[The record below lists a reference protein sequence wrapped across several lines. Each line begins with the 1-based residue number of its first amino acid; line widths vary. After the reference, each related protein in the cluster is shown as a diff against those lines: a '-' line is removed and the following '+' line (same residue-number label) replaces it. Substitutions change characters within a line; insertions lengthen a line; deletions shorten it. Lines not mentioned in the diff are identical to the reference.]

1 MKSKNKSARLLTM
14 LLAVVMVMT
23 SLPIAAFA
31 APASD
36 IPETMCDNAILRAL
50 EYTGYDVQKQKD
62 NGTIYQTGYYSSRLA
77 SNDPDVLSNI
87 SYSTSLSGKETI
99 ADSSTGTGRAPDIEK
114 FEKYGLCCASFVT
127 YFICNYLPNIEGAD
141 TQFILDA
148 VNATGTNSQAVITW
162 YRALENLV
170 RQGRVEKVG
179 TSSSNVDYGRM
190 VPGDLIIFGNSSNSY
205 VHIAVYAGTYNGKHF
220 IIHVG
225 NDRGPEISTV
235 EGMGHSSNGEKASYP
250 NGFYHLPD
258 EIFLEDGT
266 IEVKKTDES
275 GKALAG
281 AVFTATSHTTGKVYK
296 IGPTNS
302 NGYAKSEDKIP
313 FGTYTVKETVFPT
326 NYKAYG
332 KTEWTVTLNSS
343 TPNAT
348 VTIQAINTLIPGSA
362 KIVKTSEDGKVDGVS
377 FHLQGNGVDQTVI
390 TKNGGQIQ
398 IDDLRPGVYTVTEI
412 TDNKYEPQESRR
424 VTVASG
430 KTSTVTFSNVLKRG
444 DLTVTK
450 TSEDGLNEG
459 VKFHLVGTSLSGLA
473 VDEYAVTDSSGVAVF
488 KDVLISGSTPY
499 TLEEVDTDIK
509 YVVPEKQTATIEWN
523 KVTNKSFHNIL
534 KKWSLTVTKSDSE
547 KGLPQGNASLAG
559 AKYGLYKDGQ
569 LIDVYETDRN
579 GQFTTKSY
587 VCGNDWSLREIEP
600 SEGYLLN
607 TESLHI
613 GAEAKLYTAEFNLA
627 APLDSYETVKK
638 GKIAVIKHCDDGSTQ
653 IETPEEGAEFEV
665 FLKSAKSYVD
675 AEETE
680 RDILVCD
687 SHGFAE
693 SKSLPYGIY
702 TVKQTKGWDGKEL
715 LPAFDV
721 FVNEDGEVY
730 RYLINN
736 ATFESLIEIVKKDAE
751 TGKVIPAAGVGF
763 KVRNTD
769 TGEFVVQHI
778 NYPTPV
784 DIDTYYTDTTGKLMM
799 PEPLKFGNYELIEQC
814 TAYGYVL
821 DSTPVPFKVDG
832 SQTTVVVEKHNIAQK
847 GTITVGKT
855 GEVFSS
861 VTETEGLYQ
870 PVYENAGLAGAVYE
884 VYADEDIATLDGTVR
899 AKKDELVATIETG
912 SDGFGTSVPLYL
924 GKYKILEKNAPYSM
938 VLNQEP
944 KFVELTYAG
953 ENVEV
958 TSTEVSFYN
967 ERQRVQIELSKVL
980 EQDETFGIGMN
991 GEFLSVQF
999 ALYAAEDLTAADG
1012 SVIPKDG
1019 LIEIVSCDENGKAV
1033 FTTDIPVGSSLYV
1046 KEYSTDEH
1054 YLISDKSYPVL
1065 FEYAGQNIETVY
1077 IDANNGDP
1085 IDNDLIKGSV
1095 LGKKVDED
1103 GFAIGGAV
1111 FGLFKADETEFTDE
1125 TALMTAEAN
1134 EIGVFLFEDVPY
1146 GTWLVRELKPASAFV
1161 LNENVYPVTVSENEE
1176 VIKIEIEN
1184 RFITGSVQT
1193 TKVDAEYPDNKLTG
1207 AVFEVYVDADG
1218 NQEFDPD
1225 VDRLVGEMNEIE
1237 DGVYQMDGLRYN
1249 GYFLYE
1255 KSSPEGFLKD
1265 ENYHY
1270 FEIRND
1276 GETVIVE
1283 NEAGVGF
1290 VNQPITGELE
1300 ITKKDISDGK
1310 LLPGVGF
1317 RIKNEQGEIVA
1328 EGYTDENGIAKFTL
1342 RYGKYTYQEFDPLDG
1357 YQLDETEY
1365 PFEIKE
1371 DGEIIKAE
1379 MTNERIPTPDIPQT
1393 GDDTNLGFFIGLGA
1407 IALGGLVATIIVY
1420 VKRKKDDDDE

>member
-1 MKSKNKSARLLTM
+1 
-14 LLAVVMVMT
+14 
-23 SLPIAAFA
+23 
-31 APASD
+31 
-36 IPETMCDNAILRAL
+36 
-50 EYTGYDVQKQKD
+50 
-62 NGTIYQTGYYSSRLA
+62 
-77 SNDPDVLSNI
+77 
-87 SYSTSLSGKETI
+87 
-99 ADSSTGTGRAPDIEK
+99 
-114 FEKYGLCCASFVT
+114 
-127 YFICNYLPNIEGAD
+127 
-141 TQFILDA
+141 
-148 VNATGTNSQAVITW
+148 
-162 YRALENLV
+162 
-170 RQGRVEKVG
+170 
-179 TSSSNVDYGRM
+179 
-190 VPGDLIIFGNSSNSY
+190 
-205 VHIAVYAGTYNGKHF
+205 
-220 IIHVG
+220 
-225 NDRGPEISTV
+225 
-235 EGMGHSSNGEKASYP
+235 
-250 NGFYHLPD
+250 
-258 EIFLEDGT
+258 
-266 IEVKKTDES
+266 
-275 GKALAG
+275 
-281 AVFTATSHTTGKVYK
+281 
-296 IGPTNS
+296 
-302 NGYAKSEDKIP
+302 
-313 FGTYTVKETVFPT
+313 
-326 NYKAYG
+326 
-332 KTEWTVTLNSS
+332 
-343 TPNAT
+343 
-348 VTIQAINTLIPGSA
+348 
-362 KIVKTSEDGKVDGVS
+362 
-377 FHLQGNGVDQTVI
+377 
-390 TKNGGQIQ
+390 
-398 IDDLRPGVYTVTEI
+398 
-412 TDNKYEPQESRR
+412 
-424 VTVASG
+424 
-430 KTSTVTFSNVLKRG
+430 
-444 DLTVTK
+444 
-450 TSEDGLNEG
+450 
-459 VKFHLVGTSLSGLA
+459 
-473 VDEYAVTDSSGVAVF
+473 
-488 KDVLISGSTPY
+488 
-499 TLEEVDTDIK
+499 
-509 YVVPEKQTATIEWN
+509 
-523 KVTNKSFHNIL
+523 
-534 KKWSLTVTKSDSE
+534 
-547 KGLPQGNASLAG
+547 
-559 AKYGLYKDGQ
+559 
-569 LIDVYETDRN
+569 
-579 GQFTTKSY
+579 
-587 VCGNDWSLREIEP
+587 
-600 SEGYLLN
+600 
-607 TESLHI
+607 
-613 GAEAKLYTAEFNLA
+613 
-627 APLDSYETVKK
+627 
-638 GKIAVIKHCDDGSTQ
+638 
-653 IETPEEGAEFEV
+653 
-665 FLKSAKSYVD
+665 
-675 AEETE
+675 
-680 RDILVCD
+680 
-687 SHGFAE
+687 
-693 SKSLPYGIY
+693 
-702 TVKQTKGWDGKEL
+702 
-715 LPAFDV
+715 
-721 FVNEDGEVY
+721 
-730 RYLINN
+730 
-736 ATFESLIEIVKKDAE
+736 
-751 TGKVIPAAGVGF
+751 
-763 KVRNTD
+763 
-769 TGEFVVQHI
+769 
-778 NYPTPV
+778 
-784 DIDTYYTDTTGKLMM
+784 
-799 PEPLKFGNYELIEQC
+799 
-814 TAYGYVL
+814 
-821 DSTPVPFKVDG
+821 
-832 SQTTVVVEKHNIAQK
+832 
-847 GTITVGKT
+847 
-855 GEVFSS
+855 
-861 VTETEGLYQ
+861 
-870 PVYENAGLAGAVYE
+870 

-1103 GFAIGGAV
+1103 GFAVGGAV
-1111 FGLFKADETEFTDE
+1111 FGLFKAGETEFTDE

-1161 LNENVYPVTVSENEE
+1161 LNENVYPVTISENKET
-1176 VIKIEIEN
+1176 IEITVEN
-1184 RFITGSVQT
+1184 RFITGSVKT

-1225 VDRLVGEMNEIE
+1225 IDRLVGEMNEIE
-1237 DGVYQMDGLRYN
+1237 NGVYQMDGLRYN